1 MRKPTKA
8 NLVNRILSCQRTH
21 RTQRTILLVQLATA
35 MPNDPPVYEPR
46 SDELPQDISAFLKY
60 PFLGRP
66 RLRSDMNSGEF
77 NGKLQR
83 AQSNSKI
90 YLIHLNWVIAEVS

>member
-1 MRKPTKA
+1 
-8 NLVNRILSCQRTH
+8 
-21 RTQRTILLVQLATA
+21 
-35 MPNDPPVYEPR
+35 MPNDPPVCEPR

-90 YLIHLNWVIAEVS
+90 YLIHLNWVIAEVSWLNGHATADGVPAERAQN